1 MDLIWKLLIV
11 LMLLILVSLLVMVMN
26 WCFEKETMARI
37 KFSAFKKFYALNP
50 DRWDL
55 TDSYVICRSKQ
66 DSWIYRDSFSFG
78 FIDFYRYKLWYY
90 KDEKDCEE
98 KQKAKELARMI
109 VAVKKDIENAE
120 LTAQFQYGKAA
131 KIIMMVGENHE

>member
-1 MDLIWKLLIV
+1 MDLIWKLLVV
-11 LMLLILVSLLVMVMN
+11 LISLILASLLVMVID
-26 WCFEKETMARI
+26 WCFEKGTMARI

-55 TDSYVICRSKQ
+55 ANSYVICRSEQ
-66 DSWIYRDSFSFG
+66 GSLIHCDLFSFG
-78 FIDFYRYKLWYY
+78 FIDFYKYKLWYY